1 MSLALTTYKHL
12 IFFLLAVSYKLL
24 LSVADGAYGTD
35 GTNGTLIKRCLKTLV
50 TAAVAVSSAF
60 SKTF

>member
-24 LSVADGAYGTD
+24 LSAADGTDGMD
-35 GTNGTLIKRCLKTLV
+35 GTNGTLIKCSLKTLV
-50 TAAVAVSSAF
+50 TAAVAVQ
-60 SKTF
+60 